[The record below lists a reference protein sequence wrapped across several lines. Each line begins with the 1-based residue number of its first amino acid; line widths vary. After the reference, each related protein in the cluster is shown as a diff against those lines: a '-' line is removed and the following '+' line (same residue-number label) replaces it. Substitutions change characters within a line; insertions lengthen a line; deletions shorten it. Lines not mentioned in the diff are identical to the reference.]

1 MLRSHKFRLY
11 PNKEH
16 ERRLEEQLEISRWL
30 YNRLLEEI
38 EKARKEGRKITQKD
52 TQALIVKLKEEYTEL
67 KKVYSKVLQMVNHQL
82 WSNIRALSA
91 LKKNGRKTG
100 RLRYKKKGRFKSL
113 NFNQSGFSINVTHSR
128 MSFSKIGGIKAKIHR
143 EIDGKVKGI
152 WVKKYPS
159 GKWYAILQ
167 IEKDI
172 EKKEK
177 TGKIIA
183 IDVGIEKFA
192 VDSKGRAI
200 EYPRFID
207 KTIKR
212 ITTLHKKLSRKEKGS
227 RNYQKAKIRLA
238 KSYEKMSNQR
248 RDFLHKLSRFYAH
261 TYDKIFVEDLNIR
274 GLVRKGNAK
283 KLHRHILDAS
293 WGEFVRMLSYK
304 VEGTGRAVVKVNPRD
319 TSKNCAIC
327 GAKVGMK
334 LSNRVFNCPLCG
346 WTADRDYNAS
356 LNILKAGSGRP
367 EVPVERGPLL
377 RTVSYVD
384 VVSGQALSLKQ
395 EAPCVSKG

>member
-1 MLRSHKFRLY
+1 M
-11 PNKEH
+11 
-16 ERRLEEQLEISRWL
+16 
-30 YNRLLEEI
+30 
-38 EKARKEGRKITQKD
+38 
-52 TQALIVKLKEEYTEL
+52 
-67 KKVYSKVLQMVNHQL
+67 
-82 WSNIRALSA
+82 
-91 LKKNGRKTG
+91 
-100 RLRYKKKGRFKSL
+100 
-113 NFNQSGFSINVTHSR
+113 
-128 MSFSKIGGIKAKIHR
+128 
-143 EIDGKVKGI
+143 
-152 WVKKYPS
+152 
-159 GKWYAILQ
+159 
-167 IEKDI
+167 
-172 EKKEK
+172 
-177 TGKIIA
+177 
-183 IDVGIEKFA
+183 
-192 VDSKGRAI
+192 
-200 EYPRFID
+200 
-207 KTIKR
+207 
-212 ITTLHKKLSRKEKGS
+212 
-227 RNYQKAKIRLA
+227 
-238 KSYEKMSNQR
+238 
-248 RDFLHKLSRFYAH
+248 
-261 TYDKIFVEDLNIR
+261 NIR

-327 GAKVGMK
+327 GAKVDMK